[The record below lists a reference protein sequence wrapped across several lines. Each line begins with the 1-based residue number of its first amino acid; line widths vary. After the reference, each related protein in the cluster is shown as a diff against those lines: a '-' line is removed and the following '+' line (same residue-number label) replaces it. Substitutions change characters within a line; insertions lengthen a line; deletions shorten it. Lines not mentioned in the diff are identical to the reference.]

1 MRQILIVTLLI
12 LFAAGFAMAGM
23 YRYTDSRGDEH
34 FVDNLGSVPKKYRAQ
49 ARSLDDLPP
58 LNVMD
63 AAPAAQPRKKS
74 VDPVR
79 EARQQERF
87 TGTVELYVTSWC
99 GYCRKA
105 ERYLT
110 QKGIA
115 YTAYDIE
122 KDAGAKRRYRELGG
136 TGGVPLIQIGA
147 NQIKGFSPEA
157 IDRYTGK

>member
-1 MRQILIVTLLI
+1 VRQILLVTLLTFFI
-12 LFAAGFAMAGM
+12 ANSTMAGM
-23 YRYTDSRGDEH
+23 YRYTDSRGEEH
-34 FVDNLGSVPKKYRAQ
+34 FVDDLGNVPKKYRAK

-58 LNVMD
+58 LGVMD
-63 AAPAAQPRKKS
+63 STPAAQARKKG
-74 VDPVR
+74 VEPVR
-79 EARQQERF
+79 ESRQRERF
-87 TGTVELYVTSWC
+87 TGTVELYMTSWC

-105 ERYLT
+105 ERYLS

-122 KDAGAKRRYRELGG
+122 KDESAKRRYRELGG

-157 IDRYTGK
+157 IDHYTGR

>member
-1 MRQILIVTLLI
+1 VRQILIVTLLI
-12 LFAAGFAMAGM
+12 LFSAVSAVAGM
-23 YRYTDSRGDEH
+23 YRYTDSRGEEH
-34 FVDNLGSVPKKYRAQ
+34 FVDDLGSVPKKYRAK

-63 AAPAAQPRKKS
+63 ATPAAQPRKKS
-74 VDPVR
+74 ADPVR
-79 EARQQERF
+79 ESRQPERF

-105 ERYLT
+105 ERYLN
-110 QKGIA
+110 QKGIP
-115 YTAYDIE
+115 YMAYDIE
-122 KDAGAKRRYRELGG
+122 KDEGAKRRYRELGG

-157 IDRYTGK
+157 IDRYTGR

>member
-1 MRQILIVTLLI
+1 MKQILLAMLLM
-12 LFAAGFAMAGM
+12 LFSAGFTVAGM
-23 YRYTDSRGDEH
+23 YRYTDSRGEEH
-34 FVDNLGSVPKKYRAQ
+34 FVDDLGNVPKKYRAK

-58 LNVMD
+58 LNMMD
-63 AAPAAQPRKKS
+63 SIPAAPARKRGN
-74 VDPVR
+74 DPVR
-79 EARQQERF
+79 APRQQERF
-87 TGTVELYVTSWC
+87 AGTVELYVTSWC

-110 QKGIA
+110 QKGVA

-122 KDAGAKRRYRELGG
+122 KDEGAKRRYRELGG